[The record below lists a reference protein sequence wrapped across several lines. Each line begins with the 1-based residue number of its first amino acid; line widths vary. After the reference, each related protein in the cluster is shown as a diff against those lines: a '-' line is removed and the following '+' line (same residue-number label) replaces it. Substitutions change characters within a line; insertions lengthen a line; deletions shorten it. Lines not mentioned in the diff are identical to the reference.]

1 MSSTRSLQV
10 TLRLNTLV
18 GGKTSL
24 LIQDHAKGL
33 VKENVIKEARRDGIS
48 IGAGADPL
56 LTLTHTTHTYSHLL
70 TLTDGI
76 SIGAGR

>member
-48 IGAGADPL
+48 IGAGAG
-56 LTLTHTTHTYSHLL
+56 S
-70 TLTDGI
+70 
-76 SIGAGR
+76 